1 MNLKNQ
7 AMAGSLESSDVLV
20 SVSPLEGEV
29 QVEIQSVVYE
39 QFGKELEETVLDV
52 LKQFNVNNVK
62 IMLNDRGALECTV
75 RARVETALK
84 RAGLE
89 GEKC

>member
-20 SVSPLEGEV
+20 SVFPADGDM
-29 QVEIQSVVYE
+29 QIEIQSVVYD
-39 QFGKELEETVLDV
+39 QFGKELEEMVLDV
-52 LKQFNVNNVK
+52 LKQFNVDNVK
-62 IMLNDRGALECTV
+62 ITLNDRGALECTV

-84 RAGLE
+84 RAGVE
-89 GEKC
+89 VDK